1 MQSTFKAMLP
11 DDDDDGDGD
20 DASTSS
26 TAPEGVE
33 GSGGAGSDAHGATAA
48 VKVNVSCI
56 QCQEEGDARKEDFV
70 VLGCFAHG
78 SVLAPQR
85 HPPHDITGPDDEEG
99 DDEKEGRGGSGGDD
113 GARGHAGR
121 GGVQGA
127 GIAGGAMADDSDI
140 EDAFDLDGDVD
151 DEDLEVEIDDDVLAQ
166 LTHQEGLHE
175 GDDMDGDD
183 MDDDDDEMD
192 DSEDVEDVEQDDGG
206 EGNAGRGGSD
216 NPALLRLITRLL
228 PQGTAPEMV
237 AQLANQVAQQ
247 VNAAG
252 RGGAGVGRGALASV
266 AERFFRNSRCGVP
279 SGRARECVCV
289 CVCYACVCV
298 CLCLPVSC
306 LFFLSPCVCVYVCV
320 SVCVRARV
328 CVCVCVRE
336 LLDAALFNTTLAICP
351 FNLPFFP
358 CCSLGQ
364 GDEDEDADEAGGAD
378 QQQQQQQQ
386 QQQAASSTQASSSEA
401 PSSFCR
407 QGMECNDKG
416 DVFFKSCGHTMHLK
430 CFLQFFRHWLVTSRV
445 PDFMPDFS
453 CPLCRAP
460 TNTALLYQVA
470 PVNTTTTTTTTGSEV
485 AMEEDA
491 VTGEQV
497 ARDLTA
503 LAAKAAAPTLRSGDT
518 VDDDDD
524 DDDDDVDD
532 DGNGE
537 RKGRAVVVRRTR
549 TRELQDLLN
558 LTTARTDGA
567 GRKGVPVQCEKL
579 LFCLACSTAFLSA
592 RVCVSVSVLLWAGLS
607 ALALYDRAAVHCFL
621 FPSDVHLLFLNEW
634 AMASARPSDALAKE
648 PIDAFR
654 SWHTLAQSVACVELA
669 NRLQHNRSKPVSKTY
684 SQRSGVEWS
693 GEEWSGVER
702 KVFVCVC
709 VLLFF
714 FVCVCVS
721 YLSVCGFTCHFCREP
736 QCV

>member
-1 MQSTFKAMLP
+1 MGLDRDRAEGTSAVAAVLVAAAPAPGVASLADAFVRLKAVADVPDDIQHGVEWILRTAVATADSATRASLEALGITQASSAPSTGDTEKRRRKKRAGAKRKQLMSKFSKMQSTFKAMLP

-99 DDEKEGRGGSGGDD
+99 DDEKEGSGGSGGDD

-252 RGGAGVGRGALASV
+252 R
-266 AERFFRNSRCGVP
+266 
-279 SGRARECVCV
+279 
-289 CVCYACVCV
+289 
-298 CLCLPVSC
+298 
-306 LFFLSPCVCVYVCV
+306 
-320 SVCVRARV
+320 
-328 CVCVCVRE
+328 
-336 LLDAALFNTTLAICP
+336 
-351 FNLPFFP
+351 
-358 CCSLGQ
+358 
-364 GDEDEDADEAGGAD
+364 
-378 QQQQQQQQ
+378 
-386 QQQAASSTQASSSEA
+386 
-401 PSSFCR
+401 
-407 QGMECNDKG
+407 
-416 DVFFKSCGHTMHLK
+416 
-430 CFLQFFRHWLVTSRV
+430 
-445 PDFMPDFS
+445 
-453 CPLCRAP
+453 
-460 TNTALLYQVA
+460 
-470 PVNTTTTTTTTGSEV
+470 
-485 AMEEDA
+485 
-491 VTGEQV
+491 
-497 ARDLTA
+497 
-503 LAAKAAAPTLRSGDT
+503 
-518 VDDDDD
+518 
-524 DDDDDVDD
+524 
-532 DGNGE
+532 
-537 RKGRAVVVRRTR
+537 
-549 TRELQDLLN
+549 
-558 LTTARTDGA
+558 
-567 GRKGVPVQCEKL
+567 
-579 LFCLACSTAFLSA
+579 
-592 RVCVSVSVLLWAGLS
+592 
-607 ALALYDRAAVHCFL
+607 
-621 FPSDVHLLFLNEW
+621 
-634 AMASARPSDALAKE
+634 
-648 PIDAFR
+648 
-654 SWHTLAQSVACVELA
+654 
-669 NRLQHNRSKPVSKTY
+669 
-684 SQRSGVEWS
+684 
-693 GEEWSGVER
+693 
-702 KVFVCVC
+702 
-709 VLLFF
+709 
-714 FVCVCVS
+714 
-721 YLSVCGFTCHFCREP
+721 
-736 QCV
+736 